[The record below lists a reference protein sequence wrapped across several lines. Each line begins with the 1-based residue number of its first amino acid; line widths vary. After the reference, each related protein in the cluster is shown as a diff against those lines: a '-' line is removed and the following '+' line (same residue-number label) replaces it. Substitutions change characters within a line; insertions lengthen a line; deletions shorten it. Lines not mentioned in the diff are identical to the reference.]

1 VQTSTQ
7 QPRAHRGTTK
17 RQPAA
22 APFSATAAKLIAT
35 IQADAREQ
43 LLIDLSAKDKVVVLQ
58 GYDAA
63 TKFVRCNGESLYVQ
77 DDKGNR
83 LTMYRRHTYPESWN
97 DAPHMRLHWHPARW
111 NGTETFVDVQGR
123 KWDRDT
129 GYMVCDDFGQLVQV
143 AK

>member
-1 VQTSTQ
+1 MQTATTQ
-7 QPRAHRGTTK
+7 RAIKARTK
-17 RQPAA
+17 AP
-22 APFSATAAKLIAT
+22 APFSTTAAKLIAT

-43 LLIDLSAKDKVVVLQ
+43 LLIDLSDKDKVVVMQ

-63 TKFVRCNGESLYVQ
+63 TKFVRCNGETLYAQ

-143 AK
+143 AE